1 MTIAKFFLC
10 LITIGSIYRL
20 GHHGPSLAAHIYDI
34 CAAVFF
40 FYLWA
45 ELCLSLL
52 AGHLALQVLDI
63 KQNCCTI
70 ILLAEI
76 KSL

>member
-10 LITIGSIYRL
+10 LITIGLIDRL
-20 GHHGPSLAAHIYDI
+20 GYHGPSLAAHIYDI

-40 FYLWA
+40 VYLWA

-52 AGHLALQVLDI
+52 ARHRALQLLDI
-63 KQNCCTI
+63 KQN
-70 ILLAEI
+70 
-76 KSL
+76 